1 MFWSYCLKR
10 YVDLGRLLNWT
21 IAPDEGNRV
30 EQIEVEKCKSRVT
43 GEMKFVLT
51 RVLGDVYGISDKDF
65 LIPRRFF
72 KLDKSYR
79 Y

>member
-1 MFWSYCLKR
+1 MR
-10 YVDLGRLLNWT
+10 DRLIWEDNQNWI
-21 IAPDEGNRV
+21 IAPDNGNKV
-30 EQIEVEKCKSRVT
+30 KQIEVRKCKSCVT

-51 RVLGDVYGISDKDF
+51 LVLGDDYGISDKDF
-65 LIPRRFF
+65 LIPRRFL